1 MSWSMNISGHSSKP
15 HNEAVKAVFDQAVR
29 DLRKIEGNTVSG
41 NGYSNDDS
49 GRVDL
54 SDSTV
59 E

>member
-1 MSWSMNISGHSSKP
+1 MNLSGHSSKP
-15 HNEAVKAVFDQAVR
+15 HNEAVKRVFDQAVR
-29 DLRKIEGNTVSG
+29 DLRAIDGNTVSG

-59 E
+59 K

>member
-1 MSWSMNISGHSSKP
+1 MNLSGHSSKP
-15 HNEAVKAVFDQAVR
+15 HNEAVKRVFDQAVR
-29 DLRKIEGNTVSG
+29 DLRAIEGNTVSG